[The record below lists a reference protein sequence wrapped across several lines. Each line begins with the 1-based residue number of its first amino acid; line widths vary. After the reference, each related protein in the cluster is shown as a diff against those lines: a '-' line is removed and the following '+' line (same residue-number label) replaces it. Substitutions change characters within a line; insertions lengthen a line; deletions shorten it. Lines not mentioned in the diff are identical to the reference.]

1 MCGFQMF
8 ARHLVGSLII
18 TCSRLRV
25 GASCKLHT
33 FAEAIHLPPAVAKL
47 LAAYRCLFCLPL
59 AVANSRGRLLLLGL
73 HLLLPGLDLPQRL
86 PRARPQPQLPIQM
99 ESKCEPIESTWK
111 SVEFR
116 RNPMESN
123 WNPVESKWDPNGVLF
138 NPNRIRWNPHGI
150 LWNPNGIQRE
160 FYGIQLESY

>member
-1 MCGFQMF
+1 MF

-59 AVANSRGRLLLLGL
+59 AVANSRGRLLLLGS

-99 ESKCEPIESTWK
+99 ESKCEPIESTWN

-123 WNPVESKWDPNGVLF
+123 WNPVESKWDPNGILF
-138 NPNRIRWNPHGI
+138 NPNALRWNAHGI
-150 LWNPNGIQRE
+150 LRNPNGILQDPI
-160 FYGIQLESY
+160 GNLLN